1 MEVLRLVWHFVLH
14 IFFGTLIFC
23 LFGVAAVCLHLF
35 VRWVEQ
41 QGLIWPA
48 VYGLH
53 LLNISFLFSMVL
65 PIFILLSEFFGNLSE
80 KSRSKPH
87 ETRL

>member
-53 LLNISFLFSMVL
+53 LVEYLVL
-65 PIFILLSEFFGNLSE
+65 VLDGLAYLYFVIRVFWKFIREIT
-80 KSRSKPH
+80 KQ
-87 ETRL
+87 TA